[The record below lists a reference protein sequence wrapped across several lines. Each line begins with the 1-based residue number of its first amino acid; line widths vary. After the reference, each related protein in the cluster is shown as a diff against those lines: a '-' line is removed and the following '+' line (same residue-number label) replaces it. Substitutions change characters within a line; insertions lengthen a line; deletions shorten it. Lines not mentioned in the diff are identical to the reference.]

1 MGKSTYAGFV
11 PKDDPMFSGGFEIFS
26 HPESKPSSTNTAKST
41 TGETP
46 QDGQYPT
53 DYDLAD
59 QLAKEMEISRGQ
71 SSTKRK

>member
-1 MGKSTYAGFV
+1 MGKLTLKGFV

-26 HPESKPSSTNTAKST
+26 RPESKPSSTNTAKST
-41 TGETP
+41 TGESPTE
-46 QDGQYPT
+46 YPT

-59 QLAKEMEISRGQ
+59 QAAKEMDAFRGP